1 MAKESQEKE
10 CLDCGESFRGNP
22 RARYCP
28 RCRELRKSG
37 TTFHEARISRP
48 GPFKRLG
55 AKIEPIKKYLSFWRL
70 VTINIILL
78 VFGFICVWYL
88 KNQPY
93 SYETQQKLE
102 AFAPSNLALTVMLV
116 WGTLMRVFYW
126 WRENK
131 SDNSTFWKE
140 GYWKQL
146 TAWLFG
152 IIFTEFWGLFF
163 LLT

>member
-1 MAKESQEKE
+1 MAKVSEEKV
-10 CLDCGESFRGNP
+10 CLDCGESFKGNP

-37 TTFHEARISRP
+37 TNFHESKINRP
-48 GPFKRLG
+48 GPLKRLS

-70 VTINIILL
+70 VILNMVLL
-78 VFGFICVWYL
+78 VFGFTCVWYL

-93 SYETQQKLE
+93 SVETQQTLE
-102 AFAPSNLALTVMLV
+102 AFAPSNLALTVMLI
-116 WGTLMRVFYW
+116 WGSLMRVLYW

-131 SDNSTFWKE
+131 SDNGVFWRD

-146 TAWLFG
+146 AAWLFG
-152 IIFTEFWGLFF
+152 ILFCEFWALFF
-163 LLT
+163 LFA